1 MNLYNNM
8 ARKGFNL
15 LGSGKGLGTLIP
27 VVIGG
32 AIGVFAYKTIF
43 EKAEQE
49 KLLKDAARATAMT
62 QMAQGGSQA
71 IDLSYNTVPYTEL
84 TSTTEWNPEDLN
96 FSGSISRAYTFVT
109 PYSPI

>member
-1 MNLYNNM
+1 M
-8 ARKGFNL
+8 AKGFNL
-15 LGSGKGLGTLIP
+15 GGKGLGMLIP

-49 KLLKDAARATAMT
+49 KLLQQAAAAASSQQRML
-62 QMAQGGSQA
+62 GSGSQA

-96 FSGSISRAYTFVT
+96 FSGSISTAGKGFELTV

>member
-1 MNLYNNM
+1 MNDYINM

-15 LGSGKGLGTLIP
+15 IGGKGLGSLVPI
-27 VVIGG
+27 VIGG

-49 KLLKDAARATAMT
+49 RLLKDAARATAMA
-62 QMAQGGSQA
+62 QMPKGNSA

-84 TSTTEWNPEDLN
+84 TSTTEWNPENLD
-96 FSGSISRAYTFVT
+96 FSGSISRAYTFVV

>member
-1 MNLYNNM
+1 M
-8 ARKGFNL
+8 ANL
-15 LGSGKGLGTLIP
+15 LNFKGKSAVGMLLP

-43 EKAEQE
+43 EKAEQD
-49 KLLKDAARATAMT
+49 KLMKQYAAT
-62 QMAQGGSQA
+62 QAAQALPKGNAA